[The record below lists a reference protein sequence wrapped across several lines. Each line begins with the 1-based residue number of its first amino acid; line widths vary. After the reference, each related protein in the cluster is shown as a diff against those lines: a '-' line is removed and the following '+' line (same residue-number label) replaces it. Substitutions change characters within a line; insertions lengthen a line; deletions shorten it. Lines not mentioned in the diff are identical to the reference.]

1 MTEPVRASEVKSEP
15 LKSQRRERRKT
26 PSQVVRDALSDDP
39 RLAER
44 EMLRQAGQREV
55 DRLRAITNGEA

>member
-1 MTEPVRASEVKSEP
+1 MSGPVRASEVKSEP
-15 LKSQRRERRKT
+15 QKSQRRERRKT
-26 PSQVVRDALSDDP
+26 AAQVVKDALSDDP

-55 DRLRAITNGEA
+55 DRLRAITNGER